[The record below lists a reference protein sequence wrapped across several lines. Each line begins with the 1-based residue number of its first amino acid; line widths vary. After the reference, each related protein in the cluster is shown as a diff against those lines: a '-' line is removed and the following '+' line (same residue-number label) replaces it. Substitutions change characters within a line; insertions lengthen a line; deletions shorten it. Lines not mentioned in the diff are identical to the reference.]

1 MSAHRAR
8 LRQES
13 WAQRP
18 GRPFRQALVGDVR
31 ERIRAMPDA
40 PARIRDHLLPLLR
53 FLEIG
58 ATNPPLTQAGYVPP
72 GIVRQLVGEFGWWHW
87 DKQLRSEADVPQITT
102 LREFAN
108 EAGLTRT
115 GRGRVVL
122 TKPGQRTVSDSAALW
137 ERVAGALA
145 AGEDFVCAIRELL
158 LVKLLKGP
166 GKRGVIEAA
175 ILPVLAEAGWKPSD
189 EPDLDQD
196 MLSFNLWDAIRPMDL
211 LGMIEVGD
219 WPDRGLRLTDFGSVT
234 ARATLWHRSTAP
246 RQSIT

>member
-1 MSAHRAR
+1 MAQAEVMR
-8 LRQES
+8 LFLTTPLHSLDERTPRTAVWDERQES

-18 GRPFRQALVGDVR
+18 GCPFRQALVGNVR

-40 PARIRDHLLPLLR
+40 PARIRDHFLP
-53 FLEIG
+53 G
-58 ATNPPLTQAGYVPP
+58 G
-72 GIVRQLVGEFGWWHW
+72 
-87 DKQLRSEADVPQITT
+87 
-102 LREFAN
+102 
-108 EAGLTRT
+108 
-115 GRGRVVL
+115 GRVVL
-122 TKPGQRTVSDSAALW
+122 TKRGQRAVSDSAALW

-145 AGEDFVCAIRELL
+145 AAEDFVCAIRELL

-196 MLSFNLWDAIRPMDL
+196 IVSFNLWDAIRPIDL

-234 ARATLWHRSTAP
+234 ARAILCHCSTAP